1 MRCNLLG
8 HWVTLDISPER
19 SNNFEKSQ
27 LMAEIETRM
36 KYMEPD
42 GDGKKNAN
50 GILGDMCCNI
60 EGQLVGDE

>member
-42 GDGKKNAN
+42 GDGKKMPMEFWVTCAV
-50 GILGDMCCNI
+50 I
-60 EGQLVGDE
+60 